1 MAEAGCCESCSH
13 YKKRDNN
20 TDFLFRTCD
29 IHRDPIVQKTLLGA
43 LERKEDDLAGFSV
56 IDPGAAICNRYAP
69 NYVSIYIS
77 KWIDKLRKKKQDNG
91 K

>member
-13 YKKRDNN
+13 YKKCGNDI
-20 TDFLFRTCD
+20 DFLFKICD

-43 LERKEDDLAGFSV
+43 LESKEDDLAGFSV
-56 IDPGAAICNRYAP
+56 LDPGAAICNRYAP

-77 KWIDKLRKKKQDNG
+77 KWIKKWKKADG
-91 K
+91 D